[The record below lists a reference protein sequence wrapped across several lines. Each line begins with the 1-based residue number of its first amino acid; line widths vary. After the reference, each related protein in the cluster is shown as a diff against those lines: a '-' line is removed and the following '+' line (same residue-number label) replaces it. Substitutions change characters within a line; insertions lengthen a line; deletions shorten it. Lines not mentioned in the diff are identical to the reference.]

1 MQGSCHHDKQLIA
14 VVRTHLYHRLLL
26 NKIVVFYV
34 RCDWSVNVFA
44 RRYVNTVMTS
54 QYTFL
59 IFLFYKRIVIELN
72 YKREESGG
80 NGILVRNVIAQQI
93 ALNKTITQNN

>member
-1 MQGSCHHDKQLIA
+1 
-14 VVRTHLYHRLLL
+14 
-26 NKIVVFYV
+26 
-34 RCDWSVNVFA
+34 
-44 RRYVNTVMTS
+44 MTS